1 MNQVFRRFSTA
12 PRSNISADLVLSAS
26 MGYAGKTTPVT
37 HLDHLEALKRLNLFT
52 DPRIEKI
59 FSTLDK
65 IDFCQKK
72 SVDSIKEKIP
82 DFNPYS
88 LDP

>member
-1 MNQVFRRFSTA
+1 MNKVLRRFSTA

-26 MGYAGKTTPVT
+26 MGYAGKSTPLT
-37 HLDHLEALKRLNLFT
+37 HLEHLEALKRLNIFT
-52 DPRIEKI
+52 DPRIESI

-72 SVDSIKEKIP
+72 SVESMKEKIP